1 MEKAKEELTGVIDEI
16 TRQMTEIFA
25 QQFQLLN
32 ESFQE
37 TFLEL
42 FGGGKARLELEDEND
57 ILGCGIEIKF
67 QPPGKQLKTITL
79 LSGGEKAFV
88 AIALYF
94 AIMKV
99 HPTPFCVMDEI
110 EAALDEANV
119 VRYARYMRRI
129 AGKTQFIVI
138 THRRG
143 TMEEADVLYGVTM
156 QERGV
161 SRILTINLNDM
172 AKELKIK

>member
-1 MEKAKEELTGVIDEI
+1 MTNILLEKKGLIAVATINRPKALNALNSEVLTDLDELVSTVKADADIRALVITG
-16 TRQMTEIFA
+16 
-25 QQFQLLN
+25 
-32 ESFQE
+32 S
-37 TFLEL
+37 
-42 FGGGKARLELEDEND
+42 
-57 ILGCGIEIKF
+57 
-67 QPPGKQLKTITL
+67 
-79 LSGGEKAFV
+79 GEKAFV